1 MEITTTMT
9 LEVTVVEKQ
18 KSEAAL
24 PFGASDENELA
35 RLMKERL
42 DCDDLHI
49 ENLKQ
54 FQLDKEDVK

>member
-9 LEVTVVEKQ
+9 LKVTVVEKQ
-18 KSEAAL
+18 KSETVL
-24 PFGASDENELA
+24 PFGASDENKLA

-54 FQLDKEDVK
+54 FQLDKEDAK